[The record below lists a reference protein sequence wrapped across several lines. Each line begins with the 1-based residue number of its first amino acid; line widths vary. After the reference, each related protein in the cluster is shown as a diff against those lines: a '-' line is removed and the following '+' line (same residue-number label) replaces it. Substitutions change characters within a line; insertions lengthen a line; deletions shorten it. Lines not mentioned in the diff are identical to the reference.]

1 MSEAEVTPLPRIR
14 VLIVDDTAV
23 ARQLLAHLLESHPR
37 IEVIG
42 AVNDGNAALE
52 FLQRKRPDV
61 VVMDIH
67 MPGLDGFETT
77 RRIMESQQPLPIIIC
92 TATSDPAE
100 VAIAFRAMEAGALAC
115 LGKPVSHAHPEYAS
129 LARQLLETITVMS
142 EVRVVRRW
150 PRSRGPVA
158 VPVPQRLTAGT
169 RIVGIGASTGG
180 PPVLQTILAGL
191 SKDFPMPLLIV
202 QHIAHGFLGG
212 FVDWLNQTSSLN
224 VQIAAHGVLP
234 QPGHAYVAPDDFHM
248 GVDAGGRIVLA
259 RSEPEGGLRPA
270 ASHLFRS
277 LAQNHGPDAIG
288 VLLTGMGRD
297 GAAELKLMRDR
308 GAETIA
314 QDRETS
320 VVHGMPGAA
329 IALGGA
335 GKVLPADRIADA
347 LLQLAQGRKPHKG
360 LRQQEGSHD

>member
-1 MSEAEVTPLPRIR
+1 
-14 VLIVDDTAV
+14 
-23 ARQLLAHLLESHPR
+23 
-37 IEVIG
+37 
-42 AVNDGNAALE
+42 
-52 FLQRKRPDV
+52 
-61 VVMDIH
+61 

-77 RRIMESQQPLPIIIC
+77 RRIMESRQPLPIIIC

-129 LARQLLETITVMS
+129 LARQLLETVTLMS

-150 PRSRGPVA
+150 PRSRESATVA
-158 VPVPQRLTAGT
+158 APLRFSTGT
-169 RIVGIGASTGG
+169 RLVGIGASTGG

-212 FVDWLNQTSSLN
+212 FVEWLNQTSSLD
-224 VQIAAHGVLP
+224 VQIAAHGVTP

-248 GVDAGGRIVLA
+248 GVDAGGHIVLA
-259 RSEPEGGLRPA
+259 RSEPESGLRPA
-270 ASHLFRS
+270 ASHLFRT
-277 LAQNHGPDAIG
+277 LAQNHGPDAVG

-297 GAAELKLMRDR
+297 GAAELKLMRDS

-314 QDRETS
+314 QDRESS

-335 GKVLPADRIADA
+335 AQILPADRIAHA
-347 LLQLAQGRKPHKG
+347 LLQLAQGTKPWKG
-360 LRQQEGSHD
+360 LRHQEGSHD